1 VITDARREF
10 DSWAQARDELAN
22 RLVTLSDGG
31 QSAILLIDGRSG
43 SGKTTFA
50 AELAEAVFADG
61 ESAARVVHMDDLYP
75 GWDGL
80 RDGSRYLVQQILEP
94 LARGRSAS
102 WQLWNWARS
111 ERGRTGEVGNG
122 WREFA
127 GGTPLI
133 IEGCGS
139 ISRTS
144 VELAQLSLWVE
155 AEQPIRR
162 QRWKERDGDR
172 FAAHWPR
179 WAVQE
184 DEFYQDERSRE
195 LAAFELRN

>member
-1 VITDARREF
+1 VVSGDRREF
-10 DSWAQARDELAN
+10 ESWSQARDELAS
-22 RLVTLSDGG
+22 RLVALSDGG
-31 QSAILLIDGRSG
+31 QSAIALIDGRSG

-50 AELAEAVFADG
+50 KELADAVFATG

-80 RDGSRYLVQQILEP
+80 RAGSLYLVQHILGP
-94 LARGRSAS
+94 LARGQTAS

-111 ERGRTGEVGNG
+111 ERGRSGEVGNG
-122 WREFA
+122 WREFG

-139 ISRTS
+139 ISRAS
-144 VELAQLSLWVE
+144 VELAQITLWVE
-155 AEQPIRR
+155 AELPVRR
-162 QRWKERDGDR
+162 ARWKQRDGDR
-172 FAAHWPR
+172 FAQHWTR

-184 DEFYQDERSRE
+184 DEFYQDEHSRQLAKFE
-195 LAAFELRN
+195 LAN